1 MSNGN
6 RTAGVESNWVCNHT
20 NDNKIGRPRMFVL
33 DSATDAAPQLWK
45 LNLLFALFK
54 GPRSLTCKQLHLLGG
69 DC

>member
-33 DSATDAAPQLWK
+33 DTPTDAAPQLWK
-45 LNLLFALFK
+45 LNLLFALF
-54 GPRSLTCKQLHLLGG
+54 
-69 DC
+69 